1 MSKTDLRLY
10 GIIDPQ
16 IAQGRSLGDLALA
29 AVKGGATL
37 LQYRDKT
44 AGTREMV
51 ERARSIK
58 AALAGSEV
66 PLLINDRVDVAL
78 AANAD
83 GVHIGQK
90 DMGALDARALLGPTS
105 IIGLTINNAEHAAE
119 TIKLPVDYGCIGSIF
134 PTNSKSDID
143 TPIGLRGL
151 ADLIAMMRHQQPFL
165 PIGAIAG
172 IDATNAASVIAA
184 GADGV
189 AVISALFAQEDVCE
203 AATALRST
211 LDAALRNR
219 YT

>member
-1 MSKTDLRLY
+1 MNKLDLRLY

-16 IAQGRSLGDLALA
+16 IAQGRHLGELALA

-44 AGTREMV
+44 AGTREMI
-51 ERARSIK
+51 EHARSIK
-58 AALAGSEV
+58 AALAGSNV

-78 AANAD
+78 AARAD

-90 DMGALDARALLGPTS
+90 DMNATDARAILGPLS
-105 IIGLTINNAEHAAE
+105 IIGITINNADHATE
-119 TIKLPVDYGCIGSIF
+119 TIKLPVDYACIGSVF

-143 TPIGLRGL
+143 TPIGVRGL
-151 ADLIAMMRHQQPFL
+151 GELIALIRHQQPFL

-189 AVISALFAQEDVCE
+189 AVISALFAHEDVCE

-219 YT
+219 HN